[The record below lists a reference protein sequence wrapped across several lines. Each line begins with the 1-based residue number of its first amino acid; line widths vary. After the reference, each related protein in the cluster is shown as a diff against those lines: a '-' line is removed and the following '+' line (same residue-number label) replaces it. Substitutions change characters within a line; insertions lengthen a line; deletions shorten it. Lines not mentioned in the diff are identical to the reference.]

1 MHKATHNIRILTPI
15 IHDLGGETEYY
26 YAEVTQNGRAI
37 GGVHGDRLA
46 NDYGSSLP
54 DEAIFE
60 YVMGVIRERYEFV
73 SRKLTD

>member
-1 MHKATHNIRILTPI
+1 MNKAKQNIRVLTPI

-46 NDYGSSLP
+46 DNYRSSLP
-54 DEAIFE
+54 NEAIFE
-60 YVMGVIRERYEFV
+60 YVMGVIRQRYELM
-73 SRKLTD
+73 SRKFSV